1 MEKQRHREILL
12 LGTLLIVIYTAV
24 QHADLAW
31 GLLLALLKICLLYT
45 SRCVE
50 ETGAEACPRRAPDS
64 RSQRPRPEK

>member
-31 GLLLALLKICLLYT
+31 AGAIEDPAALSLW
-45 SRCVE
+45 
-50 ETGAEACPRRAPDS
+50 RRAGIYP
-64 RSQRPRPEK
+64 QRAHAVF